1 MSLLNAESCFIF
13 TDTETSG
20 LNINFSQIIQVGSI
34 LSNDSIEV
42 EDTQD
47 LNCNLLPWVVP
58 SPEAFLVHRR
68 VESLVGK
75 ELSHYEMMLKLRQ
88 EWLDWSSSR
97 NPVFITYNGHRFD
110 EELFRRQFYWCL
122 LPSYITNTEGASRLD
137 LMYTFQLIANFFS
150 HCVQVP
156 RNDEGEVSLKLTDWA
171 NQNDISSEG
180 AHDALNDCY
189 LMVELSKIVKDKAG
203 AAWKASLK
211 GSSKGGNL
219 NLIQSEPF
227 AMLGEVFRKKTFPSP
242 ITFCGQNPKFTN
254 EVAVL
259 DLCCNPDELDEYTDN
274 ELLEQ
279 IGTSGTAI
287 RKLKINRSLPI
298 MPSDQIPNLKEH
310 LENMNVTQNKVEENA
325 FKIRNNVNLQ
335 KRISELMANNQI
347 SYPEPKFV
355 EQSVYAGFASKAD
368 ELWME
373 RFHSEDWNKK
383 ATLINGFEDKRYK
396 ELAERLVCSNS
407 PNSISSEANS
417 KYKLFL
423 KERIHSKGP
432 WLDLKG
438 AKEKTDKLLLET
450 KDDEDKK
457 ILEQLKDHLKSM
469 ALL

>member
-68 VESLVGK
+68 VESLVRK

-310 LENMNVTQNKVEENA
+310 LENMNVTQN
-325 FKIRNNVNLQ
+325 
-335 KRISELMANNQI
+335 
-347 SYPEPKFV
+347 
-355 EQSVYAGFASKAD
+355 
-368 ELWME
+368 
-373 RFHSEDWNKK
+373 
-383 ATLINGFEDKRYK
+383 
-396 ELAERLVCSNS
+396 
-407 PNSISSEANS
+407 
-417 KYKLFL
+417 
-423 KERIHSKGP
+423 
-432 WLDLKG
+432 
-438 AKEKTDKLLLET
+438 
-450 KDDEDKK
+450 
-457 ILEQLKDHLKSM
+457 
-469 ALL
+469 